1 LCNVYNVL
9 YGWCQQLVEV
19 RAAWLVGLV
28 WDAGL
33 VALIWL
39 VGWWYWSGCWA
50 GGAKLVVLEVKGY
63 FVS

>member
-1 LCNVYNVL
+1 M
-9 YGWCQQLVEV
+9 EV